1 MFLGLNLSE
10 AGWFASILN
19 AVTKSTDVLFK
30 IGFLMPEIHLCSLP
44 GTHYRKNR
52 SSENAANCR
61 TAGDF
66 KKKTVKSEKL
76 IFEESGD

>member
-10 AGWFASILN
+10 VDWFASFLN

-30 IGFLMPEIHLCSLP
+30 IGFLMPEMHLCSLP
-44 GTHYRKNR
+44 GMHYRKNK
-52 SSENAANCR
+52 SMENAANCR

-66 KKKTVKSEKL
+66 KKKTVEMEKL